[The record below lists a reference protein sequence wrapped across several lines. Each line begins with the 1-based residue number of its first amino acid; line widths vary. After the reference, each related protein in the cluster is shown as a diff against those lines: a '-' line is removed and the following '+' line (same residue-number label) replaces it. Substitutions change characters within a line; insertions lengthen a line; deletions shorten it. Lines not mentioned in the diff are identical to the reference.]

1 MIQTLSTKIRALV
14 VVIGGLPL
22 LGAASQAASN
32 SAQAAQGDAMVQKIY
47 QCERGL
53 VLPVSY
59 INTQSGGAFAV
70 LQVEGR
76 QIPMQI
82 TSSGSG
88 ARYLSINQELR
99 YSWHTKGELGVLSWI
114 SSNKKAPEEEQGLLK
129 DCKELLR

>member
-1 MIQTLSTKIRALV
+1 MRQTLSTKIRALV
-14 VVIGGLPL
+14 MVICGLPL
-22 LGAASQAASN
+22 LAAVSQATSN

-99 YSWHTKGELGVLSWI
+99 YSWHTKGELGVYPGLAPI
-114 SSNKKAPEEEQGLLK
+114 KKPQKKSKGY
-129 DCKELLR
+129 